1 MILLFLKTN
10 VNVTQLIEYD
20 LYHTATHNLHEII
33 INVNFCLTFL
43 IFV

>member
-20 LYHTATHNLHEII
+20 LCHNATKNLGKII

-43 IFV
+43 IYS